1 MGLAVKKFF
10 EMRPQLS
17 FRFSVDINVN
27 SNFPN
32 GIEDL
37 GICVKNVKV
46 TSGEVDTTTG
56 AVYYGDG
63 YFTIPTYNVADKT
76 LEISFNETD
85 DLTVLK
91 WLDGIQEG
99 QRNSTPTEI
108 DIRVTEYD
116 ETMTNEISK
125 ILYTCC
131 LKEYSEPAFARSG
144 SVSFSTIDATFIVI
158 DEVNELSKEKLMTS
172 NITQND
178 LAQTNNKT
186 TENVKMAKETYSL
199 KDAKNEFKE
208 LKERMRNEGVDTT
221 SYAEVASWLRNNN
234 VYYNASNGICA
245 TGVSLISN
253 IVEDNECW
261 IGHGNGKDY
270 NIRGGRRQESSS
282 TDINKKI
289 KDLKAGESFIV
300 SFDIKTGENKSTE
313 NKSNREKY
321 GHVVLVSKDKEG
333 NLMYTS
339 DFEQKSWQTYKD
351 LSEWEKQNK
360 VSLSIIDTSSTR

>member
-17 FRFSVDINVN
+17 FRFSVDVGVAP
-27 SNFPN
+27 NFPN

-46 TSGEVDTTTG
+46 TTGEVDTTTG

-63 YFTIPTYNVADKT
+63 YFTIPTYNIADKT

-99 QRNSTPTEI
+99 QRNSTPYEI
-108 DIRVTEYD
+108 NIRVTEYD

-131 LKEYSEPAFARSG
+131 LKEYSEPAFTRSG

-186 TENVKMAKETYSL
+186 MENMKMTKETYSL
-199 KDAKNEFKE
+199 KDAKKEFKE

-339 DFEQKSWQTYKD
+339 DFEQKTWQTYKD
-351 LSEWEKQNK
+351 LLEWEKQNK
-360 VSLSIIDTSSTR
+360 VSLSVIDTSSTR